1 MTVDERWQR
10 VYRRLEEVLGTDEA
24 AFLMERFPP
33 MKWSEVGT
41 KQDLEQLRVATKRDL
56 EQLNHDVDLKLDAL
70 KHELTA
76 TFRAELLH
84 QTRTTMF
91 ALSTAVVTVG
101 SLAFAA
107 ARLV

>member
-1 MTVDERWQR
+1 MAVDERWER
-10 VYRRLEEVLGTDEA
+10 VYRRLEEVLGSEEA

-33 MKWSEVGT
+33 MKWFE
-41 KQDLEQLRVATKRDL
+41 LATRRDL
-56 EQLNHDVDLKLDAL
+56 EQFKSDVDLKLNSL

-84 QTRTTMF
+84 QTRTMMF

-101 SLAFAA
+101 GLAFAA
-107 ARLV
+107 ARLA

>member
-1 MTVDERWQR
+1 MFEKGDTMSVDERWRR

-33 MKWSEVGT
+33 MKWSDVAT
-41 KQDLEQLRVATKRDL
+41 KQDLD
-56 EQLNHDVDLKLDAL
+56 QLNHDVDLKLDSL

-91 ALSTAVVTVG
+91 ALSTSVVTVG
-101 SLAFAA
+101 GLAFAA